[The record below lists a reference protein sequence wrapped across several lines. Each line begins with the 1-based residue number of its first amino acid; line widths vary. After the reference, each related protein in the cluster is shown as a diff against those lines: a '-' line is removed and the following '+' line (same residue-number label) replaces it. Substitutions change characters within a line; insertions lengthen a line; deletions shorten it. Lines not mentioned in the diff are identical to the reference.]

1 MDICQEVSKDMNGTC
16 QRQKLSVKWSN
27 AIDYHKY
34 TVHWMACKETL
45 ILKKGGEERHHFEYL
60 TNIEQ
65 NGDIM
70 EACLQT
76 ARLRWNMEDCFNDQK
91 NRDFEMQHLFSRHS
105 FRSFG
110 NWYQILGPAHNIYQ
124 PAVKKRRHERVA
136 RLTQQADS
144 EAYPAE
150 FIVFQQFCTGR

>member
-1 MDICQEVSKDMNGTC
+1 
-16 QRQKLSVKWSN
+16 
-27 AIDYHKY
+27 
-34 TVHWMACKETL
+34 MACEETL

-76 ARLRWNMEDCFNDQK
+76 ARLRWNMEDSFNDQK

-124 PAVKKRRHERVA
+124 PAVKSADMNGLPGLHSKQTLRHIRQNLLSFISFA
-136 RLTQQADS
+136 QADEIDAVNDCLS
-144 EAYPAE
+144 KARQ
-150 FIVFQQFCTGR
+150 VRMQT